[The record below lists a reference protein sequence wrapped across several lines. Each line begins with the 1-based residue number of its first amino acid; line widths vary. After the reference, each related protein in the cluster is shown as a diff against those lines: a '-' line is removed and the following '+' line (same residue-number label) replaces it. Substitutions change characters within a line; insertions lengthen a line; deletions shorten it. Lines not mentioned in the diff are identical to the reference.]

1 VKFAIISRERGC
13 YSTRRL
19 RQAVLDRGHTVRVL
33 DTYALSVSLETSRPR
48 LFYAG
53 KPLGTFHAVIPR
65 IGASATFYGTA
76 AVRQF
81 EQMGTYVVTSS
92 RAITMSRDKLHAL
105 QVLSRHG
112 IGIAPT
118 AFVRQPEEILP
129 AISRVG
135 GAPVI
140 IKLLEG
146 TQGNGVILAETART
160 AESMISALQGAKQ
173 NVLIQRFVSESK
185 GRDIRAVVVGGR
197 VVAAMR
203 RRAAG
208 DDFRSNLHR
217 GGQAEP
223 VQLTSA
229 YETTALRAA
238 QVLGLAVAG
247 VDMLETHEGPQ
258 VLEVN
263 SSPGLEGIELA
274 TGVDVAGAII
284 EHAEA
289 HVRFPEVDLR
299 QRLKLGS
306 GHEIAEIRVGRRST
320 LAKVTLRESG
330 LRDAGIQV
338 LSITRGGEVLMN
350 PRGDQRV
357 LAGDVLLCLGRHS
370 DLAEVVMRRRLAT
383 DSVPLAPTSPAPE
396 STRSAASP
404 RENSR
409 RLGGH
414 GPIEDPGSA
423 AEGETPAPPSSTPAE
438 AASMDP
444 APPDSSVPD
453 SSPPGSNPSGR
464 LRASAR
470 PPRSAAPLP
479 RDAQG
484 ANEAALLRGRT

>member
-1 VKFAIISRERGC
+1 MKFAIISRERGC

-19 RQAVLDRGHTVRVL
+19 RQAGLERGHTVRVL
-33 DTYALSVSLETSRPR
+33 DTYSLSVSLETGRPR
-48 LFYAG
+48 LYYAG
-53 KPLGTFHAVIPR
+53 KPLGSFHAVIPR

-118 AFVRQPEEILP
+118 AFVRRPEEILP
-129 AISRVG
+129 AIDRVG

-146 TQGNGVILAETART
+146 TQGNGVILAESART

-185 GRDIRAVVVGGR
+185 GRDLRAVVVGGR

-203 RRAAG
+203 RRATG

-217 GGQAEP
+217 GGQAEA
-223 VQLTSA
+223 VQLTPA
-229 YETTALRAA
+229 YEATALRAA

-247 VDMLETHEGPQ
+247 VDMLETHDGPQ

-263 SSPGLEGIELA
+263 SSPGLEGIEFA
-274 TGVDVAGAII
+274 TGIDVAGAII

-306 GHEIAEIRVGRRST
+306 GHEIAEVRVGRRSA
-320 LAKVTLRESG
+320 LAKLTLRESG

-350 PRGDQRV
+350 PRGGDRV
-357 LAGDVLLCLGRHS
+357 LAGDVLLCLGRRS
-370 DLAEVVMRRRLAT
+370 DLTEIVLRK
-383 DSVPLAPTSPAPE
+383 TSAPE
-396 STRSAASP
+396 VPASGE
-404 RENSR
+404 RRTSSR
-409 RLGGH
+409 
-414 GPIEDPGSA
+414 
-423 AEGETPAPPSSTPAE
+423 
-438 AASMDP
+438 
-444 APPDSSVPD
+444 
-453 SSPPGSNPSGR
+453 
-464 LRASAR
+464 
-470 PPRSAAPLP
+470 AAPVRNRRTESAP
-479 RDAQG
+479 MPP
-484 ANEAALLRGRT
+484 ALLDSLEPRAPELTGDGSELPNFDLLASSAGGDLGERPGLGPFATWSSGQD

>member
-1 VKFAIISRERGC
+1 MKIAILSRERGS

-19 RQAVLDRGHTVRVL
+19 RQAGLERGHFVRVL
-33 DTYALSVSLETSRPR
+33 DTYTLSVSLETGRP
-48 LFYAG
+48 LLYYG
-53 KPLGTFHAVIPR
+53 GSPLGTFHAVIPR

-81 EQMGTYVVTSS
+81 EQMGTYVVTTS
-92 RAITMSRDKLHAL
+92 RGITMSRDKLHAL
-105 QVLSRHG
+105 QVLSRQG

-118 AFVRQPEEILP
+118 AFVRRPEEILP
-129 AISRVG
+129 AIARVG

-146 TQGNGVILAETART
+146 TQGNGVILAESAHT

-185 GRDIRAVVVGGR
+185 GRDIRAFVVGGR

-223 VQLTSA
+223 VQLSAA
-229 YETTALRAA
+229 YEVTALRAA
-238 QVLGLAVAG
+238 QALGLGIAG
-247 VDMLETHEGPQ
+247 VDMLETHDGPQ

-263 SSPGLEGIELA
+263 SSPGLEGIEQA
-274 TGVDVAGAII
+274 TGVDVARAII

-306 GHEIAEIRVGRRST
+306 GYEIAEVPVSRRSALSEKT
-320 LAKVTLRESG
+320 LKECG
-330 LRDAGIQV
+330 LRDKGIQV

-350 PRGDQRV
+350 PRGSESV
-357 LAGDVLLCLGRHS
+357 LPGDVLLCLGRRS
-370 DLAEVVMRRRLAT
+370 DLADLAAWRREVSELDGGEEHDELTSLHGAAPQ
-383 DSVPLAPTSPAPE
+383 SEVPQPD
-396 STRSAASP
+396 SAA
-404 RENSR
+404 
-409 RLGGH
+409 
-414 GPIEDPGSA
+414 
-423 AEGETPAPPSSTPAE
+423 
-438 AASMDP
+438 
-444 APPDSSVPD
+444 
-453 SSPPGSNPSGR
+453 
-464 LRASAR
+464 
-470 PPRSAAPLP
+470 
-479 RDAQG
+479 
-484 ANEAALLRGRT
+484 

>member
-1 VKFAIISRERGC
+1 MKIAIISRERGC

-19 RQAVLDRGHTVRVL
+19 RQAGLERGHTVRVL
-33 DTYALSVSLETSRPR
+33 DTFTLSVSLETGRPR
-48 LFYAG
+48 LFYNG
-53 KPLGTFHAVIPR
+53 KPLGSFHAVIPR

-81 EQMGTYVVTSS
+81 EQMGIYTVTTS
-92 RAITMSRDKLHAL
+92 RAITRSRDKLHAL

-118 AFVRQPEEILP
+118 AFVRRTDEILP
-129 AISRVG
+129 AIERVG

-185 GRDIRAVVVGGR
+185 GRDLRAVVVGGR

-203 RRAAG
+203 RRATG

-217 GGQAEP
+217 GGQAEA
-223 VQLTSA
+223 VQLSPA
-229 YETTALRAA
+229 YETAALRAA
-238 QVLGLAVAG
+238 HALGLAVAG
-247 VDMLETHEGPQ
+247 VDMLETQDGPQ

-274 TGVDVAGAII
+274 SGVDVAGAII

-289 HVRFPEVDLR
+289 HAHFPEVDLR

-306 GHEIAEIRVGRRST
+306 GYEIAEIRISRRSALARMT
-320 LAKVTLRESG
+320 LKESG
-330 LRDAGIQV
+330 LRDADIQV

-350 PRGDQRV
+350 PRGGERV
-357 LAGDVLLCLGRHS
+357 LAGDVLLCLGRRPDLTEVAMRQRPTGTAAGQATS
-370 DLAEVVMRRRLAT
+370 DSQAT
-383 DSVPLAPTSPAPE
+383 
-396 STRSAASP
+396 
-404 RENSR
+404 
-409 RLGGH
+409 
-414 GPIEDPGSA
+414 
-423 AEGETPAPPSSTPAE
+423 
-438 AASMDP
+438 
-444 APPDSSVPD
+444 
-453 SSPPGSNPSGR
+453 SGR
-464 LRASAR
+464 KE
-470 PPRSAAPLP
+470 
-479 RDAQG
+479 RDALSPVTPPVAPSEPVEQG
-484 ANEAALLRGRT
+484 SLLDLDAVASGASFEATLDQRA